1 MDIKVGIMTHGTPRF
16 KKEGENIILENQLIG
31 RGFHWESAIR
41 SLLPGK
47 IELTDDKDFPLI
59 NILNIETYLQCVVGS
74 EMSPDAPIEFLKA
87 HAIISRSWAA
97 GKVLK
102 CHSMSNE
109 GKRITDEKII
119 SWEDTAD
126 HIGFDVCS
134 DDHCQRYQGIQPL
147 SDKAREAIAST
158 SGMILTDTDGNL
170 IDARFAKCCGGR
182 TERFD
187 TCWQDI
193 NPPSLISIEDPWCD
207 LSDMA
212 DSDREKLLG
221 SVLKEYDRSTQGGH
235 SWSVRLTG
243 EEIGEYIRVKIGQ
256 DIGKILD
263 LIPLERGE
271 SGRIK
276 LMKFVGE
283 KKSLTIGKELMI
295 RKALSTSHLYSSWFD
310 VIRTEAGN
318 FLLSGHGWG
327 HGVGLCQVGAARMA
341 KAGHTAKEILTFYYP
356 NSQITSLHS
365 YLK

>member
-1 MDIKVGIMTHGTPRF
+1 MTSGKPRF
-16 KKEGENIILENQLIG
+16 REEGDTFILENQLIG
-31 RGFHWESAIR
+31 RGFHWERAIR
-41 SLLPGK
+41 SILPGK
-47 IELTDDKDFPLI
+47 VELTGDKDFPLI
-59 NILNIETYLQCVVGS
+59 NILDIEVYLQCVVGS
-74 EMSPDAPIEFLKA
+74 EMNPDAPIEFLKA

-102 CHSMSNE
+102 CHQMSNE
-109 GKRITDEKII
+109 GKRITDDEIK

-147 SDKAREAIAST
+147 SERARDAILST
-158 SGMILTDTDGNL
+158 SGMILTDTEGNL
-170 IDARFAKCCGGR
+170 IDARFSKCCGGR

-187 TCWQDI
+187 TCWQDT
-193 NPPSLISIEDPWCD
+193 NPPSLISREDPWCD
-207 LSDMA
+207 LSDMS
-212 DSDREKLLG
+212 DPDREKLLR

-235 SWSVRLTG
+235 TWEANLTG
-243 EEIGEYIRVKIGQ
+243 EEIADFIRVKFGH
-256 DIGKILD
+256 DTGKILD
-263 LIPLERGE
+263 LIPLERGA

-295 RKALSTSHLYSSWFD
+295 RKALSPSHLYSSWFD
-310 VIRTEAGN
+310 LTPTEAGN

-341 KAGHTAKEILTFYYP
+341 TAGHSAEEILTFYYP
-356 NSQITSLHS
+356 GAQITDLRT
-365 YLK
+365 LTCPVLTP